1 MTKQRLTAPPLM
13 LHALPAW
20 IAIVSAVGVAIAATY
35 VWWWWAGRPVDLVDA
50 PGGRFPCLSYAPY
63 QGGQTPY
70 ETDLMIPPTQIEADL
85 RLLSERTNCVR
96 TYEMGHGIA
105 EVVPIASPNS
115 VSNCSA
121 PAPPGATLTAAH
133 GYAPLRSVAVT
144 GGCSP
149 PEPMLCRH
157 TTSANA
163 FRTRG
168 STAAAPVRTAT
179 VTSAPVSSRPPSTC
193 PYGSCWRTHNPVNRV
208 LRWWRGWL
216 TPDTLTELGD
226 PAGSSDRAFRPRCSA
241 QR

>member
-35 VWWWWAGRPVDLVDA
+35 VWWWWVGRPVDLVDA

-105 EVVPIASPNS
+105 EVLPIASTLGMK
-115 VSNCSA
+115 VML
-121 PAPPGATLTAAH
+121 GAWIGDKADKNVRELADAVRIANQYPETVKALIV
-133 GYAPLRSVAVT
+133 GNEVLLR
-144 GGCSP
+144 G
-149 PEPMLCRH
+149 EY
-157 TTSANA
+157 
-163 FRTRG
+163 
-168 STAAAPVRTAT
+168 
-179 VTSAPVSSRPPSTC
+179 SRRDLS
-193 PYGSCWRTHNPVNRV
+193 G
-208 LRWWRGWL
+208 
-216 TPDTLTELGD
+216 
-226 PAGSSDRAFRPRCSA
+226 
-241 QR
+241 